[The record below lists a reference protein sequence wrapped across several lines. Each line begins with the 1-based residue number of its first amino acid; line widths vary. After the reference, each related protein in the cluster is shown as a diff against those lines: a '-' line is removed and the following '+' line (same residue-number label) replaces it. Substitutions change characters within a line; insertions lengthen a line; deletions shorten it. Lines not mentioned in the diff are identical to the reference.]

1 MPSTVVASPVTVR
14 PLRDPVLLAPV
25 VVGAGLAVGWLGA
38 DAGVAGGRV
47 AVDLALSWALVAA
60 SLATLERARWR
71 RSRVLLAGAA
81 FALLVADLQ
90 WAGSDALWTFGFLL
104 QGLWAALLVHVV
116 LTFPVGRPWSPPA
129 RVAIVAAYVA
139 TLGGQLIAAFFYTD
153 GQDALSVAP
162 HEAAAADVARA
173 QGVLGIAIALAVLYF
188 ASRRLLA
195 LRGTGRRA
203 QGPLLAAAAL
213 TVPTTIVW
221 LIWVTATGADAP
233 TLETIG
239 RAASLLIPV
248 GVIGGIVWSRLH
260 RPQASDIV
268 VELRTEGSRSMRELL
283 ARALGDPTLD
293 VAYRLDDGLY
303 VDAAGQALDL
313 PEGPHRAV
321 TLVTARGEVI
331 AALVHDPALLDE
343 PALVE
348 SVRATAGLVLENE
361 RLAAEVRSQ
370 LAEVR
375 ASRARIVAAADA
387 ERRRIER
394 NLHDGAQQ
402 RLVTLSLALGLAA
415 SRGDAAGSDALSRA
429 QDDVEEAIAELRVL
443 ARGIHPTLLR
453 EDGLEEAVEALA
465 RRTPIPVTVEG
476 SLAGRLPDRVELAA
490 YFLVAEAL
498 TNVVKHAS
506 ASEATVHLERD
517 ADTLRIVVTD
527 DGVGGARAAADSG
540 LAGLRDRLAV
550 VDAKLY
556 VESEPGHGTTIRT
569 EIPCGS

>member
-1 MPSTVVASPVTVR
+1 MPSTAVASPLTVR
-14 PLRDPVLLAPV
+14 PPRDPVLLAPV

-139 TLGGQLIAAFFYTD
+139 TLGGQLIVALLYTD
-153 GQDALSVAP
+153 GRDALSVAP
-162 HEAAAADVARA
+162 HEAAADDVARA

-233 TLETIG
+233 TLETIA
-239 RAASLLIPV
+239 RAATLLIPV

-268 VELRTEGSRSMRELL
+268 VELRTEGSRSMRERL
-283 ARALGDPTLD
+283 ARALGDSTLD
-293 VAYRLDDGLY
+293 VAL
-303 VDAAGQALDL
+303 
-313 PEGPHRAV
+313 
-321 TLVTARGEVI
+321 
-331 AALVHDPALLDE
+331 
-343 PALVE
+343 
-348 SVRATAGLVLENE
+348 
-361 RLAAEVRSQ
+361 
-370 LAEVR
+370 
-375 ASRARIVAAADA
+375 RAR
-387 ERRRIER
+387 
-394 NLHDGAQQ
+394 QSP
-402 RLVTLSLALGLAA
+402 RLVP
-415 SRGDAAGSDALSRA
+415 SR
-429 QDDVEEAIAELRVL
+429 V
-443 ARGIHPTLLR
+443 
-453 EDGLEEAVEALA
+453 
-465 RRTPIPVTVEG
+465 
-476 SLAGRLPDRVELAA
+476 
-490 YFLVAEAL
+490 
-498 TNVVKHAS
+498 
-506 ASEATVHLERD
+506 
-517 ADTLRIVVTD
+517 
-527 DGVGGARAAADSG
+527 
-540 LAGLRDRLAV
+540 
-550 VDAKLY
+550 
-556 VESEPGHGTTIRT
+556 
-569 EIPCGS
+569 